1 MQDIPGWLP
10 TALTW
15 GGIATIALSSSPGAM
30 AVGAVLCAAG
40 MSQASEAEARR
51 RIDALEKH
59 FLSRIEQLERNAH
72 GSKETEE

>member
-10 TALTW
+10 TALLW

-59 FLSRIEQLERNAH
+59 FLSRIEHLERNAYR
-72 GSKETEE
+72 TEERSE

>member
-1 MQDIPGWLP
+1 
-10 TALTW
+10 
-15 GGIATIALSSSPGAM
+15 M

-59 FLSRIEQLERNAH
+59 FLSRIEHLERNAYR
-72 GSKETEE
+72 TEERSE